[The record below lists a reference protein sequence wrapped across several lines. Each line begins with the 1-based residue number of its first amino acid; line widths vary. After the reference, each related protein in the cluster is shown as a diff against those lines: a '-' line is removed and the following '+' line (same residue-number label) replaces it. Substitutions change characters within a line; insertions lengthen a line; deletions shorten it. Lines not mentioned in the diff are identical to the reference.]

1 MVTSNAI
8 PEDRGIRLRYRP
20 RPMIEGGVPAGRYD
34 TLITRRLREAI
45 ARLENGHDSHTMDD
59 ADLPGRLAQHVG
71 SLVQR
76 RLERLADPD
85 QRLTL
90 IEGMLDHLGQS
101 DERPERPPTILHA
114 VHAPAPLGNP
124 WTAAGPDIPLGL
136 HDLLV
141 NAHGEPH
148 LAAELKKEIAS
159 ADRIDLIVAF
169 IRWSGARL
177 VIDDL
182 RRVAHERGV
191 PVRLLTTTFA
201 GSTEPK
207 ALDQLVDAGVDVAVS
222 YDTETTRLHAKA
234 WIFHRD
240 TGYSTAYVGSSNVSR
255 AALMDGREWNV
266 RISRNAS
273 PALFEKVAT
282 AFDTQ
287 WASGDYRPYDPAV
300 DRERLVHA
308 LTRGRGEAADD
319 AQLLSGLELRPW
331 AYQQEILD
339 TVDAERQVH
348 HRWRNLVVAPTGTG
362 KTVVAALDYR
372 RLRDQLGRDL
382 SLLFVA
388 HRERILSQSRRTFRE
403 ALGDG
408 SFGELMVGGHKP
420 EQGRHVFASIQTL
433 HARDVTTL
441 RPDTYDVV
449 IVDEFH
455 HAEASTYRRLLDHLT
470 PQVLLALTATPERAD
485 GLDIRQWTDGHT
497 AFDMRLWHALDRQLL
512 SPFQYFGIADTVNLT
527 DVPWQAG
534 QYVAREL
541 DRVYSADHAHA
552 RTVLTQTGRIVSD
565 ARRMKALGFCA
576 SVGHA
581 HFMAEQFT
589 SAGLPAVALDGDT
602 PQAERDAAVRRL
614 QDGDLVAIFT
624 RDIFNEGVDIPEVD
638 TVILLRPTQSV
649 TVHLQQIGRG
659 LRRHVTKD
667 VCTILDFVAQHRREY
682 RYDLQL
688 RALTGLPRQQLI
700 EAAEQGFPYLP
711 TGCHIE
717 LDRQSRERILDNLRA
732 AVQKGRRGMVRE
744 LSMQAAA
751 SDTPITLRRFVED
764 AGVEIEDVAKAG
776 GWTLLRRGAGL
787 ESREEGPDEP
797 VLQRGLGRLAH
808 LDDPE
813 RIDTLQAWLQGG
825 MGVPTDLRTQRL
837 VWMALVT
844 AYGVKQAPAT
854 FDEAVQGLRAT
865 PALVEEWAATLPLL
879 RDRISRVPI
888 PVPDA
893 DVPLAIGATYAR
905 DEVLAAFGRLEPG
918 VRYSH
923 QAGPWW
929 HEPAQTDVL
938 FITLR
943 KTERDYSPETMY
955 RDYAISPEL
964 FHWDSPHT
972 TRQDSGPGRRWLEQR
987 VNGVRILLAV
997 REHKTDPWGATA
1009 PYALL
1014 GPADFVS
1021 AEGEQPIGITWKLRT
1036 LIPADLYERFR
1047 AAA

>member
-1 MVTSNAI
+1 M
-8 PEDRGIRLRYRP
+8 D
-20 RPMIEGGVPAGRYD
+20 EGGVPAGRYD
-34 TLITRRLREAI
+34 QLVTVRLRALLT
-45 ARLENGHDSHTMDD
+45 RLQADHDVAPLDD
-59 ADLPGRLAQHVG
+59 VDVPGRIGQHVG
-71 SLVQR
+71 DLLER
-76 RLERLADPD
+76 RLNRLADREE
-85 QRLTL
+85 QLAL
-90 IEGMLDHLGQS
+90 IDGLFAALEEA
-101 DERPERPPTILHA
+101 DEAPVRPPSALRA
-114 VHAPAPLGNP
+114 VHPPSGLGTP
-124 WTAAGPDIPLGL
+124 WTTAGPDIPLGL

-177 VIDDL
+177 VIEEL
-182 RRVAHERGV
+182 RRVVQDRDV

-207 ALDQLVDAGVDVAVS
+207 ALEQLVNAGVNVAVS
-222 YDTETTRLHAKA
+222 YDTQTTRLHAKA

-240 TGYSTAYVGSSNVSR
+240 TGFSTAYVGSSNVSR

-266 RISRNAS
+266 RISRAAS

-282 AFDTQ
+282 AFNTQ
-287 WASGDYRPYDPAV
+287 WASGDYVPYDPAT
-300 DRERLVHA
+300 DHDRLVHA
-308 LTRGRGEAADD
+308 LTRGRGEPADD
-319 AQLLSGLELRPW
+319 TQQLSGLELRPW

-339 TVDAERQVH
+339 TVDAERQIH
-348 HRWRNLVVAPTGTG
+348 GRWRNLVVAPTGTG

-372 RLRDQLGRDL
+372 RLRHQSGRDL

-408 SFGELMVGGHKP
+408 SFGELLVGGHEP
-420 EQGRHVFASIQTL
+420 EHGRHVFASIQTL

-441 RPDTYDVV
+441 APDAYDVV

-455 HAEASTYRRLLDHLT
+455 HAEATTYRRLLEHLE

-485 GLDIRQWTDGHT
+485 GLDVRQWTGDRT

-512 SPFQYFGIADTVNLT
+512 SPFQYFGIADTVDLT

-534 QYVAREL
+534 QYAAREL

-565 ARRMKALGFCA
+565 ARQMKALGFCA

-581 HFMAEQFT
+581 HFMAQQF
-589 SAGLPAVALDGDT
+589 SLAGLPAVALDGDT
-602 PQAERDAAVRRL
+602 PQTERDEAVRRL
-614 QDGDLVAIFT
+614 QAGELVAIFT

-659 LRRHVTKD
+659 LRRHSTKD
-667 VCTILDFVAQHRREY
+667 VCTVLDFVAQHRREY

-688 RALTGLPRQQLI
+688 RALAGLPRQQLI
-700 EAAEQGFPYLP
+700 TAAAEGFPYLP

-717 LDRQSRERILDNLRA
+717 LDRQSRERILDNLKA
-732 AVQKGRRGMVRE
+732 AVQMGRRGMVRE
-744 LSMQAAA
+744 LQLQSTGAE
-751 SDTPITLRRFVED
+751 DDVTLRRFVED
-764 AGVEIEDVAKAG
+764 AGVDLQDVAKAG
-776 GWTLLRRGAGL
+776 GWTLLRRAAGI
-787 ESREEGPDEP
+787 EDGEEGPREET
-797 VLQRGLGRLAH
+797 LQRGLGRLLH

-813 RIDTLQAWLQGG
+813 RIDTLLRWLEAG
-825 MGVPTDLRTQRL
+825 MPMPTTDRERRI

-844 AYGVKQAPAT
+844 AYGVKGAPAT
-854 FDEAVQGLRAT
+854 FAEAVEGLRGSA
-865 PALVEEWAATLPLL
+865 ALVDEWRQALPLL
-879 RDRISRVPI
+879 RDRITRVAQPL
-888 PVPDA
+888 PDS

-905 DEVLAAFGRLEPG
+905 DEILAAFGRLVPG
-918 VRYSH
+918 NRYSH

-929 HEPAQTDVL
+929 HEPANTEVL

-972 TRQDSGPGRRWLEQR
+972 TRRDSTPGQRWLGQR
-987 VNGVRILLAV
+987 SNGVRILLAV
-997 REHKTDPWGATA
+997 REHKADPWGATA

-1014 GPADFVS
+1014 GPADFVQ
-1021 AEGEQPIGITWKLRT
+1021 AAGERPIGITWRLRT
-1036 LIPADLYERFR
+1036 PIPADLYEQFR